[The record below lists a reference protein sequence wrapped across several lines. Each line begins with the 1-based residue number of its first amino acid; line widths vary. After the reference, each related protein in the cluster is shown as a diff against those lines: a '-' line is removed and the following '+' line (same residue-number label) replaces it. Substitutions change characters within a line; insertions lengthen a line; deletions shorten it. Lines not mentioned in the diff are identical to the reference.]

1 MASRR
6 PHDHHN
12 QHDHHDQHHHHH
24 QPVAKHIVVFRNGDS
39 HYPGRRFIVNAKKT
53 GSYDNFLGELTD
65 GLQARF
71 GAVRSVFT
79 PGHGSRVEHLEQLQS
94 GGVYVAAGRERF
106 KKIDYA
112 QIDTKVTKPR
122 GKNGCPETLRANTL
136 RDSEERRVTV
146 SLSRIRH
153 LVPEPLIIYV
163 FVNGESRQAPVR
175 LIVPRRVLASWE
187 RVLELVSQRVTL
199 RSGVVRR
206 LYSLEGLPLT
216 HGSELQNGHGYV
228 ALGREPFQARR
239 YGLDTTTS
247 TTTPPARQVP
257 HGRRHRLPPLLKQP
271 AGKPKRALGDHDSE
285 AQMDN
290 MSKSNDRSEVGSPEL
305 SSPADPLAGD
315 AAHGADDDDAGEGR
329 PSPAGSPERDEST
342 GAEAPSERASAAPE
356 ELGDHEEED
365 EEVVG
370 EEKEEVEEEEE
381 AGEEEPHP
389 ETPSAELPV
398 AEEEE
403 NEGQEEEKE
412 EEEEEEVEE
421 GEEEEEATGERNSDS
436 EPPETTVEPP
446 TPQPDADKGGE

>member
-1 MASRR
+1 ME
-6 PHDHHN
+6 
-12 QHDHHDQHHHHH
+12 HHHHH

-257 HGRRHRLPPLLKQP
+257 HGRRLPPLQKQP
-271 AGKPKRALGDHDSE
+271 AGGSVLNLE
-285 AQMDN
+285 ASPLHMVQANNGIMHLRTVSLFRGVN
-290 MSKSNDRSEVGSPEL
+290 LDRHCKGRGKTSAAILQRPEPEKHAHPSLVGN
-305 SSPADPLAGD
+305 
-315 AAHGADDDDAGEGR
+315 
-329 PSPAGSPERDEST
+329 RD
-342 GAEAPSERASAAPE
+342 RASAFVCRVP
-356 ELGDHEEED
+356 L
-365 EEVVG
+365 
-370 EEKEEVEEEEE
+370 
-381 AGEEEPHP
+381 
-389 ETPSAELPV
+389 
-398 AEEEE
+398 
-403 NEGQEEEKE
+403 
-412 EEEEEEVEE
+412 
-421 GEEEEEATGERNSDS
+421 R
-436 EPPETTVEPP
+436 
-446 TPQPDADKGGE
+446 